1 MAVEKYYSVK
11 EVAEKLGVTVQ
22 TVRNWYNGLHSDTRL
37 QIVRA
42 GRVVRIRPSDLRKF
56 LKECGKDSSQI
67 DD

>member
-11 EVAEKLGVTVQ
+11 EVAEKLGVTQ
-22 TVRNWYNGLHSDTRL
+22 QSVRNWYTAGKLT
-37 QIVRA
+37 IVRA